1 MLIKRYLRCY
11 GGRFTITMIPGDGIG
26 KELCDVVKNV
36 FHAINV
42 PIDWEISPL
51 SKKNSSPQ
59 ILTQTMKS
67 LYRNKIAIK
76 GVLFTSL
83 DGDNRSLNVAIRKDV
98 DCYASVIPVKA
109 HNSYKT
115 RHPSSEID
123 FTIIRENTEGEYT
136 GLEHSPIP
144 GEIVESLKVTTKEG
158 SERICR
164 FAFDWAL
171 KNGREKV
178 TFVHKANIMKLTD
191 GLFLSTFRRIFSE
204 EYSHSNLIIN
214 DMIVDNCSMQLVSNP
229 SQFDVM
235 LCPNLYGNII
245 SNIGAGLLGSA
256 GLIPGYS
263 MGDEY
268 AIFEPV
274 FIFFITNNLI

>member
-1 MLIKRYLRCY
+1 MLIKRFLRCY
-11 GGRFTITMIPGDGIG
+11 GNRFTISMIPGDGIG
-26 KELCDVVKNV
+26 GELCEAVKKI
-36 FHAINV
+36 FKAANV
-42 PIDWEISPL
+42 PIDWEILPL
-51 SKKNSSPQ
+51 SKDNCSPQ
-59 ILTQTMKS
+59 VIKQTMQS
-67 LYRNKIAIK
+67 IHRNKIAIK

-83 DGDNRSLNVAIRKDV
+83 KDNNESLNVAIRKDV

-109 HNSYKT
+109 HASYKT
-115 RHPSSEID
+115 RHPSDDID

-164 FAFDWAL
+164 FAFDWAIRNNR
-171 KNGREKV
+171 KKV

-191 GLFLSTFRRIFSE
+191 GLFLDTFRRIFTE
-204 EYSHSNLIIN
+204 EYSHSSLTIN
-214 DMIVDNCSMQLVSNP
+214 DMIVDNTSMQLVSNP
-229 SQFDVM
+229 RQFDVM

-274 FIFFITNNLI
+274 SLSFIN